1 MNFFVDFEL
10 LYQKTVKGFIRYRR
24 AGQGPALLMLH
35 GNPQTHVMWH
45 KVAPALTKKFTIICP
60 DIPGYGKSYK
70 PKISQDHENYS
81 KVSMASDMN
90 ELMTLLGH
98 KTFYLVGHDRG
109 ARISHRLALDFP
121 EKVKK

>member
-1 MNFFVDFEL
+1 MTIKFFEDFEISTFKIKNG
-10 LYQKTVKGFIRYRR
+10 YIRFRK
-24 AGQGPALLMLH
+24 AGHGPALLMLH

-45 KVAPALTKKFTIICP
+45 KVAPAITKNFTIICP

-70 PKISQDHENYS
+70 PKISKDHENYS

-98 KTFYLVGHDRG
+98 KTL
-109 ARISHRLALDFP
+109 S
-121 EKVKK
+121 